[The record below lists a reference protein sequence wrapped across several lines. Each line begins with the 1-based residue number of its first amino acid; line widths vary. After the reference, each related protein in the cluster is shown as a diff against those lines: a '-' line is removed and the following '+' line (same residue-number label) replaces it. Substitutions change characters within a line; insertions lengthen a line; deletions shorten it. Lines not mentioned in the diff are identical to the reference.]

1 MLAKRP
7 QEQVEQT
14 IANKQVEFLESELMQ
29 TKDDLEHKLNRQ
41 RIYYEQQLDKLLEKI
56 GDLTANRQFS
66 NCNS

>member
-29 TKDDLEHKLNRQ
+29 TKDDLEHKLNR
-41 RIYYEQQLDKLLEKI
+41 
-56 GDLTANRQFS
+56 
-66 NCNS
+66 